1 MRRSSAPLTE
11 LCNKR
16 GMTMAPTRERNAAP
30 KRSCRH
36 RLHGRG
42 QVKFKRIN
50 DTFGRAEGDD
60 VLRAVTAAIARRCLR
75 HAP

>member
-16 GMTMAPTRERNAAP
+16 GMSMAPTRERNAAP

-50 DTFGRAEGDD
+50 DTFNHAEG
-60 VLRAVTAAIARRCLR
+60 AVCCEQWRRPSPGD
-75 HAP
+75 A